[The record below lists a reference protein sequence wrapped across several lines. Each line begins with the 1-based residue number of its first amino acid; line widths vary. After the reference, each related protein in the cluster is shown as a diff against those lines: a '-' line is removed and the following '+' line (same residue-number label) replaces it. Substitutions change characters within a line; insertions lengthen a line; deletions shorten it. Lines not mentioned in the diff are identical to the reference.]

1 MKGIEDEG
9 NEVGLDMAKNLQ
21 EEILLY
27 TSTPII

>member
-9 NEVGLDMAKNLQ
+9 NEVGRDMAKNLQ